1 MDTNTEFD
9 DAFAEVETP
18 ADTPVEQPVDEAPVE
33 DTPVDEASSDE
44 PTDEQ
49 PEGELEA
56 ASTEDAPADQAPAAS
71 APAPEPQKQPDI
83 DPKYLAQA
91 IAEAQA
97 QLQQKQAPAVE
108 PEQPKDASFED
119 FLDDKDKA
127 ALEVFKS
134 EWSEVAAPVTAL
146 INAHV
151 KAALVNQEKQIL
163 GRMEQHLAPIQ
174 QVTVQSQAAA
184 HMAAIQAAHPD
195 FQQVVGDLPGWIE
208 KQPSLIQPAL
218 RQAYERGTAAEVVE
232 LLSHYK
238 QAIGQTGAAPAQ
250 PASSAAQV
258 QPTAAPISRAALAA
272 TKAPPVAKRSTV
284 STSRDPNDFE
294 AAFNEGL

>member
-1 MDTNTEFD
+1 MDENEDFD
-9 DAFAEVETP
+9 SAFNGAETP
-18 ADTPVEQPVDEAPVE
+18 VDSAPVEQPAVE
-33 DTPVDEASSDE
+33 LPVDEFVEEALADE
-44 PTDEQ
+44 PAA
-49 PEGELEA
+49 ELTAEVSVA
-56 ASTEDAPADQAPAAS
+56 DPAEEPAPADVAPAEPA
-71 APAPEPQKQPDI
+71 APAPAQQEL
-83 DPKYLAQA
+83 DPRYLAQA

-97 QLQQKQAPAVE
+97 QLQAQQAPAAPVE
-108 PEQPKDASFED
+108 EPKEATFVD

-151 KAALVNQEKQIL
+151 RAALVNQEKQIL

-174 QVTVQSQAAA
+174 QVTAQSQEAA
-184 HMAAIQAAHPD
+184 HRAAIATAHPD
-195 FQQVVGDLPGWIE
+195 FMEVATALPDWIG

-218 RQAYERGTAAEVVE
+218 RQVYERGTTAEVVE
-232 LLSHYK
+232 LLAHYK

-258 QPTAAPISRAALAA
+258 QQPAAPISKAALAA
-272 TKAPPVAKRSTV
+272 TMAPPAAKRSNV

>member
-1 MDTNTEFD
+1 MTTDTDFESAFD
-9 DAFAEVETP
+9 EVETP
-18 ADTPVEQPVDEAPVE
+18 VEDSPVEQPADDLPADE
-33 DTPVDEASSDE
+33 PVDDVPADE
-44 PTDEQ
+44 PPAEEAVEPAPIDE
-49 PEGELEA
+49 PPAEP
-56 ASTEDAPADQAPAAS
+56 APAEPAAPT
-71 APAPEPQKQPDI
+71 APTQQEL

-97 QLQQKQAPAVE
+97 QLQAQQAPAAPTEE
-108 PEQPKDASFED
+108 PKEATFVD

-151 KAALVNQEKQIL
+151 RAALVNQEKQIL

-174 QVTVQSQAAA
+174 QVTAQSQEAA
-184 HMAAIQAAHPD
+184 HRAAIAAAHPD
-195 FQQVVGDLPGWIE
+195 FMEVVTALPEWIG

-218 RQAYERGTAAEVVE
+218 RQAYERGTTAEVVE
-232 LLSHYK
+232 LLAHYK
-238 QAIGQTGAAPAQ
+238 QAIGPTGAAPVS

-258 QPTAAPISRAALAA
+258 QQPAAPISKAALAA
-272 TKAPPVAKRSTV
+272 TMAPPAAKRSNV

>member
-1 MDTNTEFD
+1 VD
-9 DAFAEVETP
+9 DVPADEPPAEEPVET
-18 ADTPVEQPVDEAPVE
+18 APVDEPPA
-33 DTPVDEASSDE
+33 E
-44 PTDEQ
+44 P
-49 PEGELEA
+49 
-56 ASTEDAPADQAPAAS
+56 APAEPASPAAPAQQ
-71 APAPEPQKQPDI
+71 EL

-97 QLQQKQAPAVE
+97 QLQAQQAPAAPTEE
-108 PEQPKDASFED
+108 PKEATFVD

-151 KAALVNQEKQIL
+151 RAALVNQEKQIL

-174 QVTVQSQAAA
+174 QVTAQSQEAA
-184 HMAAIQAAHPD
+184 HRAAIAAAHPD
-195 FQQVVGDLPGWIE
+195 FMEVVTALPEWIG

-218 RQAYERGTAAEVVE
+218 RQAYERGTTAEVVE
-232 LLSHYK
+232 LLAHYK
-238 QAIGQTGAAPAQ
+238 QAIGPTGAAPVS

-258 QPTAAPISRAALAA
+258 QQPAAPVSKAALAA
-272 TKAPPVAKRSTV
+272 TMAPPAAKRSNV

>member
-1 MDTNTEFD
+1 MDENEDFD
-9 DAFAEVETP
+9 SAFNEVETP
-18 ADTPVEQPVDEAPVE
+18 VDAPVEQPVDQPHAEESAVEAPV
-33 DTPVDEASSDE
+33 
-44 PTDEQ
+44 DEQ
-49 PEGELEA
+49 PAEPTEEA
-56 ASTEDAPADQAPAAS
+56 AGGEPPAPAAVEPAAQA
-71 APAPEPQKQPDI
+71 APAQQEL

-97 QLQQKQAPAVE
+97 QLQAQQAPAAPAEE
-108 PEQPKDASFED
+108 PKEATFVD
-119 FLDDKDKA
+119 FLGEKDKA
-127 ALEVFKS
+127 DLEVFKS
-134 EWSEVAAPVTAL
+134 EWSEVAGPVAVL

-151 KAALVNQEKQIL
+151 QAALANQEKQIL

-174 QVTVQSQAAA
+174 QVTAQSQEAA
-184 HMAAIQAAHPD
+184 HRAAIAAAHPD
-195 FQQVVGDLPGWIE
+195 FQEVVAALPEWIG

-218 RQAYERGTAAEVVE
+218 RQAYERGTTAEVVE

-258 QPTAAPISRAALAA
+258 QQPAAPVSKAALAA
-272 TKAPPVAKRSTV
+272 TMAPPAAKRSNV

>member
-33 DTPVDEASSDE
+33 DTPVDEA
-44 PTDEQ
+44 PADEQ
-49 PEGELEA
+49 SEGEAEEA
-56 ASTEDAPADQAPAAS
+56 SAEDAPVDEAPAAA

-97 QLQQKQAPAVE
+97 QLQQKQAPAAE

-151 KAALVNQEKQIL
+151 RAALVNQEKQIL

-195 FQQVVGDLPGWIE
+195 FAQVRDALPEWIE